1 MQQIMKAVAA
11 ATLMMLLAACGRDR
25 EAEEQPMPVEESVFA
40 DQVETIDRTRE
51 RVEEMEGRMQDL
63 NSQLDQAE
71 GSADREKN
79 GEDPSGN

>member
-1 MQQIMKAVAA
+1 MQRVMKAVAA
-11 ATLMMLLAACGRDR
+11 AALVLLLAGCGRDH
-25 EAEEQPMPVEESVFA
+25 EPEEQPMPVEESVFG
-40 DQVETIDRTRE
+40 DQVEQIDRTRE

-71 GSADREKN
+71 GNADREKN